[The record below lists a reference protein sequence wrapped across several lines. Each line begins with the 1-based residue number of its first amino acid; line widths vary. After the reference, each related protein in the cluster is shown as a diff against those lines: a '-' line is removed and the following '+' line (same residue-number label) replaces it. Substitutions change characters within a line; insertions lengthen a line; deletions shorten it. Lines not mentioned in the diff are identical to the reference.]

1 MSRPSV
7 HPDWGALVRRIG
19 VPPKPRLERRSVLR
33 SRACVPA
40 PYVDAAD
47 CRQSVLGACSS
58 SISSSI
64 SSSNNV
70 SIRTVL
76 HTRSTA
82 PFVGGEM
89 AYGGE
94 MALRKMAHTN
104 DHRWSVVSMQSVLSR
119 LAGPHCRRLPPPAFY
134 YRRFVHY

>member
-19 VPPKPRLERRSVLR
+19 VLPKPRLERRSVLR

-82 PFVGGEM
+82 PLRRRRDGIRWRDGIAKNGTYQRSSMVSCEHAVGFV
-89 AYGGE
+89 
-94 MALRKMAHTN
+94 
-104 DHRWSVVSMQSVLSR
+104 
-119 LAGPHCRRLPPPAFY
+119 
-134 YRRFVHY
+134 